1 MSLVAEIKV
10 NSRNTI
16 IKKIIVI
23 FVLFWG
29 WYFAYSYFFS
39 ESKDTQEK
47 VETKIT
53 SVSKWNIK
61 TFIEADWKALL
72 KDELNLDFA
81 NDWII
86 KEIFVKIGDNVKAW
100 DKIATLDNT
109 YLDLAVQKAELALKT
124 AKSNYNLKARWTSL
138 DDIEIAREQLKWE
151 EINLDSSISQTKIDL
166 ENALQ
171 NQKIMQENLEN
182 AKKQTEINLLTAE
195 NNLSSSNLDLQ
206 TARDNLALTTSQEQ
220 EKYLNTQ
227 NKVIMEVW
235 QIISDIEKNLF
246 DIDMLLWVS
255 DANKYQNDSFE
266 VYLWAKNTS
275 LKTSAENSYRET
287 LASFNTF
294 YDDWKIYKTNLDYSK
309 LSEKSENLRNTLM
322 LLNKTLNYTL
332 DTLKNSIASS
342 SFSQTTIDSKIDDFS
357 KKLSD
362 SKNNTASFIS
372 LVQVMQEAK
381 TAADYKIESAKNIVS
396 SLEQKRKISSW
407 VLDKTKL
414 ENELSLS
421 TAKQKLDQANL
432 LLESTK
438 LKNDNLLASQNSKIN
453 ISKVSLDAKIW
464 VDNLELEPY
473 YTAVLTAQK
482 NLDEAIKK
490 RDDSILYSPIDWKIA
505 KINWNIKES
514 TSSLK
519 EAFAIIINENTFYID
534 ALVEEWDI
542 VKVKNNQEVYISFD
556 AIDNLTLTWKVVYI
570 EDKATIDTNWLVSYR
585 VEIVFENTDKR
596 IKDAMTATVEFVTKE
611 VKDVLIVPV
620 SAVKNISGKPSVI
633 LENWE
638 IKKIITWF
646 TDWKSVEVIS
656 GLEKWERVRY

>member
-1 MSLVAEIKV
+1 MSLVNEIKT
-10 NSRNTI
+10 NSRNSI
-16 IKKIIVI
+16 IKKIIV
-23 FVLFWG
+23 VLVLLWG
-29 WYFAYSYFFS
+29 GYFSYSYFFS

-81 NDWII
+81 NEWII
-86 KEIFVKIGDNVKAW
+86 KEIFVKTGDNVKAW

-109 YLDLAVQKAELALKT
+109 YLDIAVQKAELLLKT
-124 AKSNYNLKARWTSL
+124 TKTNYDLKARWTSSG
-138 DDIEIAREQLKWE
+138 DIEIAREQLKWE
-151 EINLDSSISQTKIDL
+151 EINLYSSISQTKIDL

-195 NNLSSSNLDLQ
+195 NNLSSSSLDLQ
-206 TARDNLALTTSQEQ
+206 TALDNLVLTISQEQ
-220 EKYLNTQ
+220 EKYLNIQ
-227 NKVIMEVW
+227 NKLVMEVG
-235 QIISDIEKNLF
+235 QIVSDIEKNLF
-246 DIDMLLWVS
+246 DLDMLLWVS
-255 DANKYQNDSFE
+255 DSNKYQNDSFE
-266 VYLWAKNTS
+266 IYLWAKNTS
-275 LKTSAENSYRET
+275 LKSSAENSYRET

-309 LSEKSENLRNTLM
+309 LWEKSENLRNTLM
-322 LLNKTLNYTL
+322 SLNKTLNYTL

-342 SFSQTTIDSKIDDFS
+342 SFSQTTIDLKIDDFS
-357 KKLSD
+357 KKLTD
-362 SKNNTASFIS
+362 SKNNTANFAA
-372 LVQVMQEAK
+372 LVQAMQEAK
-381 TAADYKIESAKNIVS
+381 TAADYKIELAKNTVS
-396 SLEQKRKISSW
+396 SLEQKLKISSW
-407 VLDKTKL
+407 ALDKTKL
-414 ENELSLS
+414 ENELALS
-421 TAKQKLDQANL
+421 TANQKLDQANL

-438 LKNDNLLASQNSKIN
+438 LKNDNLLSGQNSKIN

-464 VDNLELEPY
+464 VDSLELEPY
-473 YTAVLTAQK
+473 YTAILTAQK

-490 RDDSILYSPIDWKIA
+490 RNDSILYSPIDWKIA

-519 EAFAIIINENTFYID
+519 EAFVTIINDKNFYID
-534 ALVEEWDI
+534 SLVEEWDI

-556 AIDNLTLTWKVVYI
+556 AIENLTLTWKVLYI
-570 EDKATIDTNWLVSYR
+570 EDKATIDANWLVSYR
-585 VEIVFENTDKR
+585 VEIIFENTDKR

-611 VKDVLIVPV
+611 VKNVLIVPV

-633 LENWE
+633 LENSE
-638 IKKIITWF
+638 VKKVITWF
-646 TDWKSVEVIS
+646 TDWKNVEVIS
-656 GLEKWERVRY
+656 GLEKWERLKY